1 MSIVLNSIQNLL
13 TPALNIT
20 ISALVIRLASQ
31 DLWGEFVSWL
41 ITAQLVAHILAW
53 GNKEYLLRQFSQHPN
68 QIIGAWWSA
77 FVPRLLFL
85 VLICPVLLFLNRG
98 WLLILWIA
106 PLFIAQSLDVMVI
119 FRKHFAFAVMTEMT
133 ITIGML
139 TALLLAD
146 SITPSRLFAVFII
159 GAWCKAI
166 VYGWRYKHMLDAQS
180 IQLNAKSLLKQADIP
195 EGHNQNYNGD
205 MSLHQPRL
213 QGFKKLARGSKP
225 LAHITYFRIALPFF
239 LLGLSGMLASRIDL
253 YTLSAIAQKSDVA
266 SYQVVINIL
275 LYVQAGAN
283 FILIPFVKTL
293 YRLDKPT
300 IQKIAIR
307 LFALGCLIM
316 PIAII
321 GINLLVGWVYELSY
335 PPMFWWMAGLFAL
348 PIFGYL
354 PVIHRLYG
362 QNAQGYVLW
371 VNIIG
376 AVCNGVLNL
385 ILIPIWGI
393 TGALTASALCQW
405 GMLVAYIFRNL
416 R

>member
-1 MSIVLNSIQNLL
+1 MHTLTPTQQTKWRKRAVSIMLNSIQNLL

-20 ISALVIRLASQ
+20 ISALVIRVASR

-77 FVPRLLFL
+77 FVPRLLLL
-85 VLICPVLLFLNRG
+85 VLICPILIFLDGG

-119 FRKHFAFAVMTEMT
+119 FRKHFAFAVMTET
-133 ITIGML
+133 ALTIGML
-139 TALLLAD
+139 LALLLAD
-146 SITPSRLFAVFII
+146 SITQSRLFAVFII
-159 GAWCKAI
+159 GAWCKAL
-166 VYGWRYKHMLDAQS
+166 VYGWRYQQILNLTPKSPLQS
-180 IQLNAKSLLKQADIP
+180 GEGTLIHNDNKKIP
-195 EGHNQNYNGD
+195 P
-205 MSLHQPRL
+205 LHAM
-213 QGFKKLARGSKP
+213 GRG
-225 LAHITYFRIALPFF
+225 LGGGVYFRLALPFF

-253 YTLSAIAQKSDVA
+253 YTLSAIAPKSDVA

-275 LYVQAGAN
+275 LYVQASAN

-300 IQKIAIR
+300 IQKIAMR
-307 LFALGCLIM
+307 LFVVGCLIM

-362 QNAQGYVLW
+362 QNAQVYVLW

-385 ILIPIWGI
+385 MLIPILGI
-393 TGALTASALCQW
+393 TGALTASAICQW

>member
-1 MSIVLNSIQNLL
+1 MYILTSTQRQKWRKRAISIVLNSIQNLL
-13 TPALNIT
+13 TPAFNIT
-20 ISALVIRLASQ
+20 ISALVIRLASR

-53 GNKEYLLRQFSQHPN
+53 GNKEYLLRQFSQHPD

-77 FVPRLLFL
+77 FVPRLALFL
-85 VLICPVLLFLNRG
+85 LICPVLLLLDSG

-106 PLFIAQSLDVMVI
+106 PLFIAQSLEVMVI

-133 ITIGML
+133 LTIGML
-139 TALLLAD
+139 MALVLAD
-146 SITPSRLFAVFII
+146 SITQSRLFAIFII
-159 GAWCKAI
+159 GAWGKAG
-166 VYGWRYKHMLDAQS
+166 VYVWRYKKVL
-180 IQLNAKSLLKQADIP
+180 
-195 EGHNQNYNGD
+195 E
-205 MSLHQPRL
+205 
-213 QGFKKLARGSKP
+213 ARGFAP
-225 LAHITYFRIALPFF
+225 LALAHIVYFRLALPFF

-253 YTLSAIAQKSDVA
+253 YTLSAIAPKSDVA

-300 IQKIAIR
+300 IQKIAMR
-307 LFALGCLIM
+307 LFIVGCLIM
-316 PIAII
+316 PVAIM

-335 PPMFWWMAGLFAL
+335 PPMFWLMAGLFAL

-354 PVIHRLYG
+354 PIIHRLYG

-376 AVCNGVLNL
+376 AVCNGALNL
-385 ILIPIWGI
+385 MLIPPLGI
-393 TGALTASALCQW
+393 TGALTASAICQW
-405 GMLVAYIFRNL
+405 AMLVAYICRNL